1 MKMNKIVMAMVMA
14 SGISAFG
21 AMAVDPVV
29 DPVKATDQGSGNIT
43 FTGSI
48 IDAPCSITPES
59 SNQTVDLGQVS
70 NSLLAKAG
78 TSTPRN
84 FTIDLEKCDTTTKK
98 NVVITFGGSKDVEN
112 DKLLGIT
119 GTAKGAGIALTDGSG
134 TQITLGVPSAARG
147 LLAGNNKLNFS
158 AYLQGNKADGSVTPG
173 EFSSVANF
181 TLTYP

>member
-1 MKMNKIVMAMVMA
+1 MTMNKIVLAMVMA

-21 AMAVDPVV
+21 AVAADA
-29 DPVKATDQGSGNIT
+29 PVKATDQGSGNIT

-98 NVVITFGGSKDVEN
+98 NVIITFGGSKDSEN

-119 GTAKGAGIALTDGSG
+119 GTAKGAGVALTDGSG
-134 TQITLGVPSAARG
+134 TQITLGEPSAARG

-158 AYLQGNKADGSVTPG
+158 AYLQGNKVDGTVTPG
-173 EFSSVANF
+173 EFTSVANF